1 MILENNAEKQIINK
15 FRMSVIVM
23 ENNGLFLRSEKVI
36 LFIGHSNIAFIF
48 LCLVI
53 PQTAIKGFGVL
64 P

>member
-1 MILENNAEKQIINK
+1 MDT
-15 FRMSVIVM
+15 
-23 ENNGLFLRSEKVI
+23 FLRSEKVI
-36 LFIGHSNIAFIF
+36 LFLDHTNIAFIS